1 MNRPYF
7 LGVFMKT
14 VICQINSKYVH
25 SSLAAWCIKAGVEK
39 FCTGDLDVSV
49 LEGTINENA
58 EDVLKR
64 IVSKKPEIIGFC
76 CYIWNI
82 SYVRELASRVRD
94 CLPECKIV
102 FGGPEV
108 SYNIE
113 KVLKQNKF
121 VDFVISGEGEYPFSY
136 LTDCISKGTV
146 PENNGICYRQDDG
159 YYVSAPYIS
168 CDEPPSPYCEDYF
181 SALRGRIAYIETTR
195 GCPYSCAFCLSGR
208 CGGVRYFK
216 LEQVYQNILSLAKSG
231 CRTIKFVDRT
241 FNSHKERA
249 KKIIFF
255 IKENYGIRIPK
266 EVCFHFEIAGD
277 ILDDEFISLLTSA
290 PKGLFQLEIGMQSFN
305 EPTLSAINRKTD
317 CEKLKNNIKRLVD
330 ARNMHIHIDLIAG
343 LPLENYE
350 TFRKSFN
357 TAYELNAD
365 MLQLGFLKLLHGADM
380 REYPDK
386 YPCKFSSSPPYE
398 VISTPYITEKELS
411 RLRGVE
417 DVLER
422 TYNSGRF
429 RKTLEYIKSLG
440 FMSFDIFERISAR
453 LKDSHKTSLD
463 EYTAV
468 LYGILCDFEG
478 VDKAV
483 LRDIMLCDRIA
494 TVADGKIPKCFRTYD
509 PFLKT
514 AKHYLEKNA
523 ATKRRD
529 GVKRTVA
536 LLYGERSVVWC
547 DYTECD
553 PITGRYELF
562 KLDFSKVKKL
572 DY

>member
-39 FCTGDLDVSV
+39 FCTDNIEVSV
-49 LEGTINENA
+49 LEGTINENT
-58 EDVLKR
+58 EDVLTR
-64 IVSKKPEIIGFC
+64 IVSKEPEIIGFC

-82 SYVRELASRVRD
+82 SYVRELAQKVRD

-108 SYNIE
+108 SYNTE
-113 KVLKQNKF
+113 EVLKQNNF

-136 LTDCISKGTV
+136 LTDCIEKGTV
-146 PENNGICYRQDDG
+146 PENNGICYRKGDG
-159 YYVSAPYIS
+159 YYISEPYVS
-168 CDEPPSPYCEDYF
+168 CEEPPSPYCEDYF

-208 CGGVRYFK
+208 CGGVRFFDINRVK
-216 LEQVYQNILSLAKSG
+216 NEITALANSG
-231 CRTIKFVDRT
+231 TKTVKFIDRT
-241 FNSHKERA
+241 FNAHNERS
-249 KKIIFF
+249 KDILRF
-255 IKENYGIRIPK
+255 ILSNVGRQIPVG
-266 EVCFHFEIAGD
+266 VCFHFEIAGD

-305 EPTLSAINRKTD
+305 EPTLAAINRKTD

-398 VISTPYITEKELS
+398 VISTPYITKEELS
-411 RLRGVE
+411 LLRGVE
-417 DVLER
+417 DALER

-429 RKTLEYIKSLG
+429 RETLRYIEALG
-440 FMSFDIFERISAR
+440 FIPFDIFERIAKR
-453 LKDSHKTSLD
+453 LNGSKEASLD
-463 EYTAV
+463 EYTAF

-514 AKHYLEKNA
+514 TKHSLEKNA
-523 ATKRRD
+523 DTKRRD

-536 LLYGERSVVWC
+536 LLYSEKNVVWC
-547 DYTECD
+547 DYTDSD

-562 KLDFSKVKKL
+562 KLPFDDIKRY
-572 DY
+572 DD